1 MNCIS
6 PSRRRK
12 RTARNKRRL
21 SCQKEE
27 EADASSSLFLWFRA
41 SGASS
46 FCRRAKGRFPPPI
59 FFSIVPGGDISSPR
73 GRGTFG
79 AAPARGTF
87 PPPIFFSSCRKE
99 NPPEGLLLPL
109 RGNSPPGPRPVQK
122 KRTLFPDE
130 PGKSWPIQPGF
141 QRLSPLS
148 WQNGSLSA
156 LPASLRAGAVETW
169 VSPTAAPGAVGGEK
183 RLRHPP
189 RQGLAKRKARK
200 GAQRQ
205 DDAHAPEQEACTL
218 LYINGVLRGRCP

>member
-41 SGASS
+41 SGAGH
-46 FCRRAKGRFPPPI
+46 FCRQAKGRFPPPI
-59 FFSIVPGGDISSPR
+59 FFSIVPGGDISFPR

-130 PGKSWPIQPGF
+130 PGKSRPIQLGF
-141 QRLSPLS
+141 HRLSPLS
-148 WQNGSLSA
+148 WPPLLFPRCPLRCA
-156 LPASLRAGAVETW
+156 LVRRLKVSSFHRTMAG
-169 VSPTAAPGAVGGEK
+169 
-183 RLRHPP
+183 
-189 RQGLAKRKARK
+189 KRKR
-200 GAQRQ
+200 GATTR
-205 DDAHAPEQEACTL
+205 L
-218 LYINGVLRGRCP
+218 S